1 MGGPRV
7 TPELLT
13 RLRGIELAVVGRVEG
28 LLQGDHRGLL
38 PGPGGEPGDARP
50 YVPGDDVRRIDW
62 NVTARTRRPHVRD
75 TTADHELETT
85 LLVDASGSMGFGSAD
100 GEKSEVA
107 VAAAAVFGFLTD
119 RAGDRVG
126 ALILG
131 EPPVPIPP
139 RPGRSHVYAI
149 LSAIEVAVPR
159 GGRADLG
166 SGLEQLARLKQRRG
180 LVVVISDFL
189 DDDDWVRPLRA
200 LASRHDVVAVEITD
214 PRESELP
221 NVGMVR
227 MVDPESGA
235 RAWIDTGDGGVRRR
249 FAVDAARR
257 DDVLARNL
265 RGAGVNHIRLSTGGD
280 WVGDVVSAVL
290 GRRRAMT
297 ASGRTG

>member
-1 MGGPRV
+1 M
-7 TPELLT
+7 TPELT
-13 RLRGIELAVVGRVEG
+13 ARLRGIELAVLGRVEG

-62 NVTARTRRPHVRD
+62 NVTARARRPHVRD

-85 LLVDASGSMGFGSAD
+85 LVVDVSGSMGFGSTAD
-100 GEKSEVA
+100 DKAQVA

-131 EPPVPIPP
+131 ATPKAIPA
-139 RPGRSHVYAI
+139 RPGRNHVYAI
-149 LSAIEVAVPR
+149 LSAIEAAVPA

-166 SGLEQLARLKQRRG
+166 QGLHRVARQRTRRG

-189 DDDDWVRPLRA
+189 EEGDWMGSMRA
-200 LASRHDVVAVEITD
+200 LAVRHDVVAVEVTD
-214 PRESELP
+214 PRESVLP

-227 MVDPESGA
+227 MVDPETGR
-235 RAWIDTGDGGVRRR
+235 RAWIDTGDRAVRRG
-249 FAVDAARR
+249 FAADAARR
-257 DDVLARNL
+257 QTELIREL
-265 RGAGVNHIRLSTGGD
+265 RSAGVSHIRLSTGRD
-280 WVGDVVSAVL
+280 WVADVVSAVL
-290 GRRRAMT
+290 GRRRTMSAT
-297 ASGRTG
+297 GRAG